1 MQCTITELDHGV
13 FACVWYSLSRGI
25 ITAHSQ
31 YAQSRIKPVNLPA
44 TRTLFVSGVSES
56 VVQSARPALPELDHL
71 RLYTQ
76 TAPKLGHWYLVLP
89 VEFLLDLFD
98 LLLQFFSS
106 LQHLALLTC
115 PRAYSTPS
123 YPCIVVDLTLF
134 ALQTLGRP
142 FDSDLSFQLVPPECQ
157 AGVWITC
164 DVFSFATRAP
174 VAIDDPSLVVEFFQV
189 NHTSRNAARWQVSC
203 RQSDGLWLVDTFFL
217 RVLEPCIELSKRA
230 LVQLILRER
239 AFGVLLGLL

>member
-1 MQCTITELDHGV
+1 MKRTQCTITGFEHVV
-13 FACVWYSLSRGI
+13 FVCVWYLLSRGI
-25 ITAHSQ
+25 ITAHSW
-31 YAQSRIKPVNLPA
+31 YARSRVKPVDLPT
-44 TRTLFVSGVSES
+44 TRTLFIFGVSES
-56 VVQSARPALPELDHL
+56 VMQSARSALPELDHL

-134 ALQTLGRP
+134 ALQTLCRP
-142 FDSDLSFQLVPPECQ
+142 FDSDLSFQLVPPERQ
-157 AGVWITC
+157 TGVWITC
-164 DVFSFATRAP
+164 DIFSLATRAP
-174 VAIDDPSLVVEFFQV
+174 VAIDDPSLVIEFFQV
-189 NHTSRNAARWQVSC
+189 NHTSRDTARRQVSC
-203 RQSDGLWLVDTFFL
+203 RERDCLWLVDAFFL
-217 RVLEPCIELSKRA
+217 RVLEPCIELSERA
-230 LVQLILRER
+230 LVQL
-239 AFGVLLGLL
+239 VLSE